1 MHQHFFKLMVI
12 LFLKE
17 IKSLQN
23 IQDFKSLKINPNQ
36 IAYIVNEKYVFL
48 VFTIHILVLTMT
60 SSPATLT

>member
-1 MHQHFFKLMVI
+1 MAI
-12 LFLKE
+12 LFLKK

-23 IQDFKSLKINPNQ
+23 IEDFKSLKINPNQ
-36 IAYIVNEKYVFL
+36 IASIVNEKYVFL